1 MLPGRAGESVVF
13 CFFQVPYPGFPT
25 IVRLFR
31 TGSGIN
37 DSREPEAMSLLSKKS
52 KGALRKDSV
61 HIGLQ
66 RATHLQKTHL
76 QETQGTGII

>member
-1 MLPGRAGESVVF
+1 MY
-13 CFFQVPYPGFPT
+13 FFFLQVPCPGFPT

-37 DSREPEAMSLLSKKS
+37 DSRKPDALSLLSKKS

-61 HIGLQ
+61 HTVL
-66 RATHLQKTHL
+66 RKATHL

>member
-1 MLPGRAGESVVF
+1 MLRGRAGEGVF
-13 CFFQVPYPGFPT
+13 FFFQVPSPGFPT

-37 DSREPEAMSLLSKKS
+37 DSRKPEALSLLSKKS

-61 HIGLQ
+61 HIVLQ
-66 RATHLQKTHL
+66 KATHLQKTHL

>member
-1 MLPGRAGESVVF
+1 MCFVF
-13 CFFQVPYPGFPT
+13 FFQVPSPGFPT

-37 DSREPEAMSLLSKKS
+37 DSREPEALSLLLSKKS

-61 HIGLQ
+61 HIVLQ

>member
-1 MLPGRAGESVVF
+1 MY
-13 CFFQVPYPGFPT
+13 FFFLQVPCPGFAT

-37 DSREPEAMSLLSKKS
+37 DSRKPDALSLLSKKS
-52 KGALRKDSV
+52 KGALSKDSV
-61 HIGLQ
+61 HTVL
-66 RATHLQKTHL
+66 RKATHL